1 MMARHNTAV
10 KIVQSGDAD
19 FGAKLA
25 ALHAV
30 SSGLKAWLA
39 ETVSDG
45 VESCR
50 RLCGGHGFTQSSNL
64 AHTFAEIVGANT
76 FEGTFDVLVQQHARY
91 LLKILAGAKTLD
103 TSEPATQ
110 FLSKIMTYADPKLR
124 CKAQTSVDFGD
135 LKLLVEAFEARAG
148 RVLLALASKMK
159 GTNNDGNACMV
170 LMTRVSTAHTELML
184 MEALMNGITTIP
196 SGKERQ
202 ATINLCSLLGVWLI
216 TKSLGDFRQHDYLS
230 SQQADLVCE
239 QVVLLLPIIRKNCV
253 LLADAWDFSDFE
265 LNSTIGRYDGD
276 IYRALVKRA
285 ADEPL
290 NKTQVPEGYEVYL
303 KPLIQGQQVVVS
315 LLHCL
320 MPIAPAP
327 LTIFICSG
335 LPQIISSGNP
345 EPNTVEMGKRISDW
359 DIVNVQEDFNYHAFL
374 YSKNTHEHRTAT
386 SGGVPFGSGLNTL
399 SHYPFTNV
407 SGTERTQWKACS
419 SNEGADCLTP
429 KGFTRVEIQLDGGVA
444 FDLYNLHSDAGTSA
458 EDQKARASNLAQLG
472 DYIKANSADKAVI
485 VMGDTNTRYTRSLD
499 TIAEFLQGTNLT
511 DGWVEFVRNGK
522 APEKGAAPILCDE
535 KNMTNECEV
544 VDKIMY
550 RGNNYI
556 TLTLDKWNNDNKA
569 FFDSNKTGLS
579 DHPPISSVFS
589 WKLNPDLHLSD
600 AFGGPHG
607 TPFTDVALAAAGQ
620 TVSSI
625 TIRAEK
631 RVDGVSLEVSDPTES
646 TLAHGGTGGIPKK
659 LQLKSG
665 EYITSMEVHWGKKEE
680 RTRIFYLKF
689 KTNKGR
695 SVEGGTKTSAKATV
709 TAPKGFQ
716 LSGLHGRSDKE
727 VDALGAIFTRIESTS
742 QSQLQ
747 TTQE

>member
-1 MMARHNTAV
+1 
-10 KIVQSGDAD
+10 
-19 FGAKLA
+19 
-25 ALHAV
+25 
-30 SSGLKAWLA
+30 
-39 ETVSDG
+39 
-45 VESCR
+45 
-50 RLCGGHGFTQSSNL
+50 
-64 AHTFAEIVGANT
+64 
-76 FEGTFDVLVQQHARY
+76 
-91 LLKILAGAKTLD
+91 
-103 TSEPATQ
+103 
-110 FLSKIMTYADPKLR
+110 
-124 CKAQTSVDFGD
+124 
-135 LKLLVEAFEARAG
+135 
-148 RVLLALASKMK
+148 
-159 GTNNDGNACMV
+159 
-170 LMTRVSTAHTELML
+170 
-184 MEALMNGITTIP
+184 
-196 SGKERQ
+196 
-202 ATINLCSLLGVWLI
+202 
-216 TKSLGDFRQHDYLS
+216 
-230 SQQADLVCE
+230 
-239 QVVLLLPIIRKNCV
+239 
-253 LLADAWDFSDFE
+253 
-265 LNSTIGRYDGD
+265 
-276 IYRALVKRA
+276 
-285 ADEPL
+285 
-290 NKTQVPEGYEVYL
+290 
-303 KPLIQGQQVVVS
+303 
-315 LLHCL
+315 
-320 MPIAPAP
+320 
-327 LTIFICSG
+327 
-335 LPQIISSGNP
+335 
-345 EPNTVEMGKRISDW
+345 MGKRISDW
-359 DIVNVQEDFNYHAFL
+359 DIVNIQEDFNYHAFL

-429 KGFTRVEIQLDGGVA
+429 KGFTRVEIQLDEGVA

-522 APEKGAAPILCDE
+522 TSEKGAAPILCDK

-569 FFDSNKTGLS
+569 FLDSNKTGLS

-646 TLAHGGTGGIPKK
+646 TLAHGGTGGTPKK

-727 VDALGAIFTRIESTS
+727 VDALEPDITFNINTQHQSNLDTMATTSAESSTAALQRYGAFVEEVLRPQLKEILARRDALAQELQEYRELQELINELGQNSGKCLNTLMDIGERFHVRAKVPDTS
-742 QSQLQ
+742 LITVDIGLNFHVEMTISEARKFVQQHLLYLTEKRNKWQQKAREVSEHVNLVIASIQQLAALQ
-747 TTQE
+747 